1 VNGQV
6 PPELDALR
14 DDWTRLATA
23 SGNVFLTWEWA
34 AAWWRHFGAEREPI
48 LHAVRRDDAVVAVLP
63 LHREEGRARKLRFVG
78 AGVADQVGVVCD
90 PGDRAAAGAELRRLL
105 GEVPHDLFLGDRLG
119 GAEGWPELLGAA
131 PVLHEASPVVEI
143 ETSDWDEFLA
153 GRSANFRQ
161 QVGKYERRL
170 QRDHALRYRFI
181 EDPAELEDALDLVF
195 DLHTRRWGAATT
207 EFQLEPA
214 RSFHRDFAR
223 SAFERGWLRIWI
235 AELNGR
241 PAAAWYGFRFGGADW
256 SFQSG
261 RDHEFD
267 RTSVGWVLTAHAVRE
282 SVRDGM
288 GEYKFLLGGEDYK
301 SRFATADH
309 GLDSFVMP
317 RTVRGRLGHLATR
330 AARRARH
337 IGSRS

>member
-1 VNGQV
+1 MSAEP
-6 PPELDALR
+6 PPELEALR
-14 DDWTRLATA
+14 DDWSRLATA

-34 AAWWRHFGAEREPI
+34 AAWWRHFGAGHEPI
-48 LHAVRRDDAVVAVLP
+48 FETVRRDGAVVAVLP
-63 LHREEGRARKLRFVG
+63 LHRSGRAVRRLRFVG
-78 AGVADQVGVVCD
+78 AGVADQVGVVCA
-90 PGDRAAAGAELRRLL
+90 PEDRAAAGAELRRLL
-105 GEVPHDLFLGDRLG
+105 GELPHDLFLGDRLG

-131 PVLHEASPVVEI
+131 PVVHEASPVIEI

-153 GRSANFRQ
+153 GRSSNFRQ
-161 QVGKYERRL
+161 QARKYERRL

-181 EDPAELEDALDLVF
+181 EDPAGLEEALDLVF
-195 DLHTRRWGAATT
+195 DLHTRRWGADTT
-207 EFQLEPA
+207 EFQREPM

-223 SAFERGWLRIWI
+223 TAFERGWLRIWI
-235 AELNGR
+235 AELDGR
-241 PAAAWYGFRFGGADW
+241 PAAAWYGFRFGEADW

-261 RDHEFD
+261 RDPAFES
-267 RTSVGWVLTAHAVRE
+267 TSVGWVLTVHAVRE

-288 GEYKFLLGGEDYK
+288 REYRFLLGAEEYK

-309 GLDSFVMP
+309 GLDSFVVP

-337 IGSRS
+337 IASRP